1 MDYALFQVILFI
13 QGLTNLL
20 ILYDVWCFYSVH
32 LATRFERSPSLSMP
46 ANLKIIGGID
56 QFHVHGHRKEC
67 YPRYSPNFIS
77 GAGVQ
82 VTDVIESLWVKTNQV
97 SDSTRGM
104 SSGHR
109 QEVIDDIMNDS
120 NWTKLTRIGM

>member
-1 MDYALFQVILFI
+1 
-13 QGLTNLL
+13 
-20 ILYDVWCFYSVH
+20 
-32 LATRFERSPSLSMP
+32 MP

-67 YPRYSPNFIS
+67 YPRYSPNFIT

-109 QEVIDDIMNDS
+109 QEVIDDIINDS
-120 NWTKLTRIGM
+120 NWTKLTRHGARMDHLITSAG